1 MQLIDWLIIALYFIL
16 SFGIAV
22 VYSKRA
28 GKNMQEFFLSGRNL
42 PWWLAGTAMVATT
55 FAADT
60 PLAVTELVARNGIAG
75 NWLWWNFL
83 FGSVLTVFF
92 FARLWR
98 RAGVLTDVEFIEL
111 RYSGKAGSFLRGM
124 RAIYLGLFINTV
136 IMGWVNVAMASILIG
151 MFNVSDSQ
159 VRYYIF
165 GAMLFVAIYSA
176 LSGLWGVVVTDAV
189 QFVIAMAGTLIL
201 AITVLRLPQVGGI
214 AGLQEKLPEW
224 MFQFHPVVGA
234 DVQTTAYGGVLAL
247 TVSAF
252 IAYIFVQW
260 WAAWYPGAEPGGGG
274 FVAQRMMS
282 SKDEKNSLL
291 ATLWFTIAHYC
302 LRPWP
307 WILVGLATL
316 VLYPD
321 LSPEEKRLGYIYAM
335 RDFLPP
341 GLKGLL
347 VAAFFAAYMST
358 IATHFN
364 WGTSYIV
371 NDFYKRFV
379 RKEASQKHY
388 VFVSRVATLLL
399 MIASVLVTLV
409 IQTISG
415 AWQFIIEAGAGLGLV
430 LILRFY
436 WWRINAWSEISAMI
450 TPFFAYAYIR
460 FFTDI
465 AFPESL
471 FYIVGATTVVWLVFT
486 FLTRPT
492 DQNHLIRFYRR
503 VHPGG
508 IGWRKVQVL
517 VPDVKPDANY
527 GWLFLDW
534 FAGIV
539 LVYTALFGV
548 GRILFGDY
556 LMGVVLLLVGLVAGG
571 VIYWDLSRRG
581 WEEVTGGEE
590 EV

>member
-1 MQLIDWLIIALYFIL
+1 MHFVDWLIIALYFAL

-22 VYSKRA
+22 YYSKRA
-28 GKNMQEFFLSGRNL
+28 GKNISEFFLSGRNL

-83 FGSVLTVFF
+83 FGSMFTVFF

-111 RYSGKAGSFLRGM
+111 RYSGKAGSFLRGF
-124 RAIYLGLFINTV
+124 RALYLGLFINTV
-136 IMGWVNVAMASILIG
+136 IMGWVNVAMASILVG
-151 MFNVSDSQ
+151 MFDVPESQ
-159 VRYYIF
+159 VRFYVF
-165 GAMLFVAIYSA
+165 AAMLIVAVYSA
-176 LSGLWGVVVTDAV
+176 MSGLWGVVVTDAI

-201 AITVLRLPQVGGI
+201 TIVVLRLPQVGGI
-214 AGLQEKLPEW
+214 SGLQEKLPDW
-224 MFQFHPVVGA
+224 VFQFYPTVGSPA
-234 DVQTTAYGGVLAL
+234 EAAAAGALAL
-247 TVSAF
+247 SASAF
-252 IAYIFVQW
+252 IAYIGVQW

-274 FVAQRMMS
+274 YLAQRMMS
-282 SKDEKNSLL
+282 AKDEKNSLL

-321 LSPEEKRLGYIYAM
+321 LSAEDKKLGYIYAM
-335 RDFLPP
+335 RDFLPA

-347 VAAFFAAYMST
+347 VAAFLAAYMST
-358 IATHFN
+358 IATHLN
-364 WGTSYIV
+364 WGTSYVV

-379 RKEASQKHY
+379 RRQASDDHY
-388 VFVSRVATLLL
+388 VMVSRAATLL
-399 MIASVLVTLV
+399 MMVAAVLVTLV
-409 IQTISG
+409 IDTISG

-436 WWRINAWSEISAMI
+436 WWRINAWSEIAATI
-450 TPFFAYAYIR
+450 TPFFAYAGVRY
-460 FFTDI
+460 FGI

-471 FYIVGATTVVWLVFT
+471 FYIVGVTTVVWLAAT
-486 FLTRPT
+486 FVTPPVDRE
-492 DQNHLIRFYRR
+492 HLLRFYRR

-508 IGWRKVQVL
+508 VGWKEVAREA
-517 VPDVKPDANY
+517 PDVQPDSGYA
-527 GWLFLDW
+527 WLFLDC

-539 LVYTALFGV
+539 LVYAVLFGT
-548 GRILFGDY
+548 GHLILGDLGQAL
-556 LMGVVLLLVGLVAGG
+556 LMFVTAAVAAVVIV
-571 VIYWDLSRRG
+571 WDLSRRG
-581 WEEVTGGEE
+581 WAEVTR
-590 EV
+590 